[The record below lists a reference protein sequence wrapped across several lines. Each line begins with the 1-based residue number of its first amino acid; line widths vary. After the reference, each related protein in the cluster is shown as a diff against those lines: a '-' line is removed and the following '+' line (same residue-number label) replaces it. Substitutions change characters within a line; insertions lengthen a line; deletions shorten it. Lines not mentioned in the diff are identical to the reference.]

1 MNALKKRLKL
11 LELVAARRMP
21 LDEAR
26 RARRGRLLSRVE
38 RIERSMLDESGGVIL
53 TPPDTQQLKLWP

>member
-1 MNALKKRLKL
+1 MNALKSAIRKRLKL

-26 RARRGRLLSRVE
+26 RQAEVLERRGRLRP
-38 RIERSMLDESGGVIL
+38 RAERSAYGKDGRESN
-53 TPPDTQQLKLWP
+53 P